1 MSYILEALKKAER
14 QRRLGQAP
22 DIYAP
27 AIADA
32 AAAGAGGRAK
42 GNRWPFAAALLA
54 AGASVW
60 FGLWNAEPHQPAK
73 PAPDSAA
80 SHAVQNMQAPP
91 ASAAPGSAL
100 AAPPISEPS
109 DPSEASARKPAE
121 RAQASQRPPAPRPKT
136 MQKEAQKKTHAAP
149 KPAGKP
155 KTGKP
160 AGDTAHAGRRASA
173 AAPSAEEAH
182 LPTQHELPENLRQQ
196 IPAMAV
202 NGYIYANNPADRSIV
217 INNRVLHEGEQLMP
231 GLVLEKMKPKE
242 AIMNYKGFRYR
253 LLY

>member
-32 AAAGAGGRAK
+32 AAAGAGGRTK
-42 GNRWPFAAALLA
+42 GNRRRWPFAAALLLA
-54 AGASVW
+54 AGASIW
-60 FGLWNAEPHQPAK
+60 FGLWNAGPHQPEK
-73 PAPDSAA
+73 PAPGPAA
-80 SHAVQNMQAPP
+80 SHAVQDMQAPL
-91 ASAAPGSAL
+91 ASAAPDSAL
-100 AAPPISEPS
+100 AAPHISDPS
-109 DPSEASARKPAE
+109 DPSGSSARKPAE
-121 RAQASQRPPAPRPKT
+121 HARA
-136 MQKEAQKKTHAAP
+136 MQKEAQKKTRPAP

-155 KTGKP
+155 KTGQP
-160 AGDTAHAGRRASA
+160 EGDTAHAGRRASA
-173 AAPSAEEAH
+173 AAAFAEEAH

-217 INNRVLHEGEQLMP
+217 INNRLLHEGEQLMP